1 MGLRLAT
8 RGLARAVGYV
18 ERDAFAAAVLVARM
32 ADADLDPAPVWD
44 HVETFDGRPWR
55 GAVDLICAGFPCQPW
70 SQAGKKRGLDDERW
84 IWPELARIIR
94 EVRPGLVFLENV
106 PGLASGGGLGPVLGS
121 LAEIGFDAEWDLF
134 RASDV
139 GAPHERARLFILAKL
154 VSDVDRGAVWESTKR
169 GGEVEAERRIAE
181 PRDVGEALA
190 DAEHARRVERG
201 AGHDDDRDH
210 ALGRDLDRCDPH
222 MADTDRFGGS
232 EGRGLRVRF
241 AEPIGRG
248 FPPGPADADGWRDW
262 LAQGGPEP
270 ALRRGAHGLAGGLDF
285 AADRLRVLGNGVV
298 PAQAALAFAIL
309 AGRLGLNLD

>member
-32 ADADLDPAPVWD
+32 ADAHLDPAPVWD

-84 IWPELARIIR
+84 IWPELTRIIR

-106 PGLASGGGLGPVLGS
+106 SGLASGGGLGPVLGS
-121 LAEIGFDAEWDLF
+121 LAALGFDAEWDIV

-154 VSDVDRGAVWESTKR
+154 VSDSERDTVRVESER
-169 GGEVEAERRIAE
+169 GGSAARSAEPGNPE

-190 DAEHARRVERG
+190 ESEHPRQRELG
-201 AGHDDDRDH
+201 AGHDDDRERGIARREH
-210 ALGRDLDRCDPH
+210 GAAL
-222 MADTDRFGGS
+222 T
-232 EGRGLRVRF
+232 
-241 AEPIGRG
+241 EPFGRG
-248 FPPGPADADGWRDW
+248 FAPGPADADGWREW
-262 LAQGGPEP
+262 LAQGGPKP
-270 ALRRGAHGLAGGLDF
+270 ALRRDAHGLAGGLDF

-298 PAQAALAFAIL
+298 PAQAALAFDTL
-309 AGRLGLNLD
+309 SRRLGLETLVTAHRR